1 MEIVLMKNR
10 GKKMNTVIQAR
21 VDAESKKQA
30 ENILKQLGITLN
42 DAVRMLV
49 NQIIH
54 SRALPFQPK
63 LPTEEEFIAQAIADA
78 EEDIRAGKISKPYN
92 DVKEMINDIL
102 KD

>member
-1 MEIVLMKNR
+1 
-10 GKKMNTVIQAR
+10 MNTVIQAR

-30 ENILKQLGITLN
+30 ERILKQLGITLN

-63 LPTEEEFIAQAIADA
+63 LQTEEEFIAQAIADS
-78 EEDIRAGKISKPYN
+78 EEDIKAGRVYGPFNSVDDLIA
-92 DVKEMINDIL
+92 DLE
-102 KD
+102 KDD

>member
-1 MEIVLMKNR
+1 MKN
-10 GKKMNTVIQAR
+10 GVKNMNTVIQAR

-30 ENILKQLGITLN
+30 EYILKQLGMTLN

-63 LPTEEEFIAQAIADA
+63 LPTEEEFIAQAVADA
-78 EEDIRAGKISKPYN
+78 EEDIKKERISKPYT
-92 DVKEMINDIL
+92 DIKAMMNDIL

>member
-1 MEIVLMKNR
+1 MVLMKN
-10 GKKMNTVIQAR
+10 GDKNMNTVIQAR
-21 VDAESKKQA
+21 VDAESKKRA

-63 LPTEEEFIAQAIADA
+63 LPTEEEFIAQAIADS
-78 EEDIRAGKISKPYN
+78 EEDIKAGRVYGPFNSVDALIA
-92 DVKEMINDIL
+92 DLE
-102 KD
+102 KDD

>member
-1 MEIVLMKNR
+1 
-10 GKKMNTVIQAR
+10 MNTVIQAR

-30 ENILKQLGITLN
+30 ERILKQLGITLN

-63 LPTEEEFIAQAIADA
+63 LPTEEEFIAQAIADS
-78 EEDIRAGKISKPYN
+78 EDDIKAGRVYGPFNSVDDLIA
-92 DVKEMINDIL
+92 DLE
-102 KD
+102 KDD

>member
-1 MEIVLMKNR
+1 MKNGDR
-10 GKKMNTVIQAR
+10 NMNTVIQAR

-30 ENILKQLGITLN
+30 EKILKQLGITLN

-63 LPTEEEFIAQAIADA
+63 LPTEEEFIAQAIADS
-78 EEDIRAGKISKPYN
+78 EEDIKAGRVYGPFNSVDDLIV
-92 DVKEMINDIL
+92 DLE
-102 KD
+102 KDD

>member
-1 MEIVLMKNR
+1 MKN
-10 GKKMNTVIQAR
+10 GAKKMNTVIQAR

-30 ENILKQLGITLN
+30 EKILKQMGITLN

-63 LPTEEEFIAQAIADA
+63 LPTEDEFISQAIADA
-78 EEDIRAGKISKPYN
+78 EKDIKAGRVYGPFNSV
-92 DVKEMINDIL
+92 DELLSDL
-102 KD
+102 EKDD

>member
-1 MEIVLMKNR
+1 MKN
-10 GKKMNTVIQAR
+10 GDKNMNTVIQAR

-30 ENILKQLGITLN
+30 EKILKQLGITLN

-63 LPTEEEFIAQAIADA
+63 LPTEEEFIAQAIADS
-78 EEDIRAGKISKPYN
+78 EEDIKAGRVYGPFNSVDDLIA
-92 DVKEMINDIL
+92 DLE
-102 KD
+102 KDD

>member
-1 MEIVLMKNR
+1 MKN
-10 GKKMNTVIQAR
+10 GAKNMNTVIQAR
-21 VDAESKKQA
+21 VDAKSKKQA
-30 ENILKQLGITLN
+30 EEILKQLGITLN

-63 LPTEEEFIAQAIADA
+63 LPTEDEFVAQAIADA
-78 EEDIRAGKISKPYN
+78 KEDIKNGRISKPYT
-92 DVKEMINDIL
+92 DVKEMMSDIL

>member
-1 MEIVLMKNR
+1 MKN
-10 GKKMNTVIQAR
+10 GDKNMNTVIQAR
-21 VDAESKKQA
+21 VDAESKKRA

-63 LPTEEEFIAQAIADA
+63 LPTEEEFIAQAIADS
-78 EEDIRAGKISKPYN
+78 EEDIKAGRVYGPFNSVDALIA
-92 DVKEMINDIL
+92 DLE
-102 KD
+102 KDD

>member
-1 MEIVLMKNR
+1 
-10 GKKMNTVIQAR
+10 MNTVIQAR

-30 ENILKQLGITLN
+30 EKILKQLGITLN

-63 LPTEEEFIAQAIADA
+63 LPTEEEFIAQAIADS
-78 EEDIRAGKISKPYN
+78 EEDIKAGRVYGPFNSVDDLIV
-92 DVKEMINDIL
+92 DLE
-102 KD
+102 KDD

>member
-21 VDAESKKQA
+21 VDAESKKKA
-30 ENILKQLGITLN
+30 ESILKQLGITLN

-63 LPTEEEFIAQAIADA
+63 LPTEEEFVSQAIADA

-92 DVKEMINDIL
+92 DVKEMIDDIL

>member
-1 MEIVLMKNR
+1 MKN
-10 GKKMNTVIQAR
+10 GVKNMNTVIQAR

-30 ENILKQLGITLN
+30 ENILKELGITLN

-78 EEDIRAGKISKPYN
+78 EEDIKAGRVYGPYSSV
-92 DVKEMINDIL
+92 DELIADL
-102 KD
+102 EKDD

>member
-1 MEIVLMKNR
+1 
-10 GKKMNTVIQAR
+10 MNTVIQAR

-30 ENILKQLGITLN
+30 ERILKQLGITLN

-63 LPTEEEFIAQAIADA
+63 LPTEEEFIAQAIADS
-78 EEDIRAGKISKPYN
+78 EEDIKAGRVYGPFNSVDDLIA
-92 DVKEMINDIL
+92 DLE
-102 KD
+102 KDD

>member
-1 MEIVLMKNR
+1 MRNGVKN
-10 GKKMNTVIQAR
+10 MNTVIQAR

-30 ENILKQLGITLN
+30 EYILKQLGMTLN

-63 LPTEEEFIAQAIADA
+63 LPTEEEFIAQAIADV
-78 EEDIRAGKISKPYN
+78 EEDIKAGRISKPYT
-92 DVKEMINDIL
+92 DIKAMMNDIL

>member
-1 MEIVLMKNR
+1 
-10 GKKMNTVIQAR
+10 MNTVIQAR

-30 ENILKQLGITLN
+30 EHILKQLGITLN

-78 EEDIRAGKISKPYN
+78 KEDIEAGRVYGPFNSVDDLIA
-92 DVKEMINDIL
+92 DLE
-102 KD
+102 KDD

>member
-1 MEIVLMKNR
+1 MNNGAKN
-10 GKKMNTVIQAR
+10 MNTVIQAR

-30 ENILKQLGITLN
+30 EQILKQLGITLN

-63 LPTEEEFIAQAIADA
+63 LPTEEEFIAQAITDA
-78 EEDIRAGKISKPYN
+78 KEDIKAGRVYGPFNSV
-92 DVKEMINDIL
+92 DDLVADLE
-102 KD
+102 KDD

>member
-1 MEIVLMKNR
+1 MKN
-10 GKKMNTVIQAR
+10 GAKNMNTVIQAR

-30 ENILKQLGITLN
+30 EFILKQLGMTLN

-63 LPTEEEFIAQAIADA
+63 LPTEEEFIAQAIADV
-78 EEDIRAGKISKPYN
+78 EEDIKAGRLSKGYT
-92 DVKEMINDIL
+92 DVNELMHDL
-102 KD
+102 MKD

>member
-1 MEIVLMKNR
+1 MKN
-10 GKKMNTVIQAR
+10 GDKNMNTVIQAR

-30 ENILKQLGITLN
+30 EKILKQLGITLN

-63 LPTEEEFIAQAIADA
+63 LPTEEEFIAQAIADS
-78 EEDIRAGKISKPYN
+78 E
-92 DVKEMINDIL
+92 NDIKAGRVYGPFNSVDDL
-102 KD
+102 IADLEKDD